1 MVVVP
6 FASLL
11 LRLVWF
17 AFAFELYMVVPMVV
31 RLCFTYVR
39 LSMYCAITYMSFD
52 GACYSL
58 SNPLLHPS
66 FVLC

>member
-17 AFAFELYMVVPMVV
+17 GLVWFAFALELYMVVPMVV
-31 RLCFTYVR
+31 RL
-39 LSMYCAITYMSFD
+39 
-52 GACYSL
+52 
-58 SNPLLHPS
+58 
-66 FVLC
+66 